1 MNRFRAWWR
10 SRGSRWWSDYHWPIL
25 LVLGLVTLLMG
36 LIGFT
41 KNGISTGEERTFL
54 DNLYL
59 TLGLLSMNSG
69 SVPGPVS
76 WELQVARFLVPAL
89 AAYTALLAV
98 AMVFTQQS
106 QQVRLWFMR
115 DHVIICGLGRKGVR
129 LANQFRDCGKKVVV
143 IEADEGN
150 DWIEASRSSG
160 AVVLNG
166 DASDSE
172 MLRKARLNRARY
184 LISVVGNDGKN
195 AEVAV
200 QAEKLSHKRE
210 DGALTCIIHIV
221 DPQLWYL
228 LREKELYIAADS
240 HFRLE
245 LFNIFDRGASLLLK
259 TYSPWGGDEGEH
271 ICDKHLVLIGMGK
284 LGQSLVIQ
292 AASQWREQRTHAE
305 QRLRFTIIDL
315 DAEQKKETLCVR
327 YPHLEEVSE
336 FEPLQIDVR
345 SADFQRA
352 EFLYDGVRNC
362 DIVCVYVCLDNDA
375 LSLHTGLTLYQKIRD
390 HQIPVI
396 VRMAEDAGLAV
407 LLKDDDKN
415 KSTYK
420 NLHAFPLLDQTCT
433 PDLIL
438 RGTHEVLARDLHEVY
453 LEGLDSEKVMDEGDP
468 ARDSWE
474 NLPEDIKEKNRR
486 QADRIGVILEEHGYR
501 IAPLTDWKVADLVFS
516 EKEGSDEVEAMAR
529 MEHELWCQEM
539 LADDWR
545 YGSVK
550 SKKEETNPDLV
561 LWEKLPLDEQGKNKI
576 FIRDLPRLLARTGFQ
591 IERAESKFSA
601 RSSENP

>member
-10 SRGSRWWSDYHWPIL
+10 SRGSRWWLDYHWPIL
-25 LVLGLVTLLMG
+25 LALGLVALLLG
-36 LIGFT
+36 LIGFA
-41 KNGISTGEERTFL
+41 KNGLATGEGRTFL

-89 AAYTALLAV
+89 AAYTALLAL

-129 LANQFRDCGKKVVV
+129 LANQFRELDDKVVV

-160 AVVLNG
+160 AIVLNG
-166 DASDSE
+166 DASDPE
-172 MLRKARLNRARY
+172 ILRKARLNRARY
-184 LISVVGNDGKN
+184 LISVVGDDGKN

-200 QAEKLSHKRE
+200 QAEKLSHERE
-210 DGALTCIIHIV
+210 DGALTCSIHIV

-228 LREKELYIAADS
+228 LREKELDIATES

-259 TYSPWGGDEGEH
+259 THSPWAGDQGEH

-292 AASQWREQRTHAE
+292 AASQWREQRVNAD

-315 DAEQKKETLCVR
+315 DAKQKKETLYVR
-327 YPHLEEVSE
+327 YPNLEEVSE
-336 FEPLQIDVR
+336 LEPLQMDVR
-345 SADFQRA
+345 SADFQRGG
-352 EFLYDGVRNC
+352 FLYDEGGNC
-362 DIVCVYVCLDNDA
+362 DVDIVYVCMDNDS
-375 LSLHTGLTLYQKIRD
+375 LGLHTGLTLYQKIRD
-390 HQIPVI
+390 HNIPVI
-396 VRMAEDAGLAV
+396 VRMVEDAGLA
-407 LLKDDDKN
+407 LLLREGDNIKSPNN
-415 KSTYK
+415 K
-420 NLHAFPLLDQTCT
+420 LHAFPLLDQTCT

-438 RGTHEVLARDLHEVY
+438 RGTHEVLARELHAAY
-453 LEGLDSEKVMDEGDP
+453 LEGVESSEKVEKDDP
-468 ARDSWE
+468 SLVPWE
-474 NLPEDIKEKNRR
+474 KLSEYTKEKNRN
-486 QADRIGVILEEHGYR
+486 QADHIPIMLNKAGYR
-501 IAPLTDWKVADLVFS
+501 IIPLRDWNAADFKIEGEDVQTMAPL
-516 EKEGSDEVEAMAR
+516 EHAR
-529 MEHELWCQEM
+529 WCQEKISEGWKSGSDK
-539 LADDWR
+539 DDEQ
-545 YGSVK
+545 K
-550 SKKEETNPDLV
+550 TNPTLV
-561 LWEKLPLDEQGKNKI
+561 PWEELRRDGINKNKK
-576 FIRDLPRLLARTGFQ
+576 FIRDLPKVLARAGFQ
-591 IERAESKFSA
+591 IEHHS
-601 RSSENP
+601 

>member
-1 MNRFRAWWR
+1 MNRLGRWWR

-25 LVLGLVTLLMG
+25 LMLGLAALLLG

-41 KNGISTGEERTFL
+41 KNGVATGEVRTLL

-69 SVPGPVS
+69 SVPGLVS

-89 AAYTALLAV
+89 AAYTALLAL

-129 LANQFRDCGKKVVV
+129 LANQFIDIGEKVVV

-150 DWIEASRSSG
+150 AWIETSRSSG

-166 DASDSE
+166 DASDPE

-184 LISVVGNDGKN
+184 LISVVGDDGKN

-200 QAEKLSHKRE
+200 QAEKLSHGRQ
-210 DGALTCIIHIV
+210 DGALTCSIHIV

-228 LREKELYIAADS
+228 LREKELYVAANS

-245 LFNIFDRGASLLLK
+245 LFNIFDRGASLLIK
-259 TYSPWGGDEGEH
+259 THSPWAGDQGEH

-292 AASQWREQRTHAE
+292 AASQWLEQRVNAD

-315 DAEQKKETLCVR
+315 DAEQKVKTLCVR
-327 YPHLEEVSE
+327 YPNLEEVSE
-336 FEPLQIDVR
+336 LKPLQMDVR
-345 SADFQRA
+345 SADFQSA
-352 EFLYDGVRNC
+352 EFLYDEGGNC
-362 DIVCVYVCLDNDA
+362 DIDSVYVCMDNDA
-375 LSLHTGLTLYQKIRD
+375 LGLHTGLTLYQKIRD
-390 HQIPVI
+390 HNIPVI
-396 VRMAEDAGLAV
+396 VRMTEDAGLAV

-438 RGTHEVLARDLHEVY
+438 RGTHEVLARNLHEAY
-453 LEGLDSEKVMDEGDP
+453 LEGLDSEKVTYEGDP
-468 ARDSWE
+468 AREMWE
-474 NLPEDIKEKNRR
+474 NLPEDTKEKNRR
-486 QADRIGVILEEHGYR
+486 QADRIGVILDEHGYR
-501 IAPLTDWKVADLVFS
+501 IAPLMDWNAADLVFR
-516 EKEGSDEVEAMAR
+516 EEEWADEVESMAR

-539 LADDWR
+539 TASYWK
-545 YGSVK
+545 YGL
-550 SKKEETNPDLV
+550 KKDEELKTNPDLV
-561 LWEKLPLDEQGKNKI
+561 PWDKLPLDEIDKNKK
-576 FIRDLPRLLARTGFQ
+576 FVRDLPRLLARAGFQ
-591 IERAESKFSA
+591 IERKVS
-601 RSSENP
+601 NY

>member
-150 DWIEASRSSG
+150 DWIVASRSAG
-160 AVVLNG
+160 AIVLNG
-166 DASDSE
+166 DASDPE
-172 MLRKARLNRARY
+172 MLRKARLNRASI
-184 LISVVGNDGKN
+184 LISVVGDDGKN

-200 QAEKLSHKRE
+200 QVEKLSHERE
-210 DGALTCIIHIV
+210 DGALACIIHIV

-259 TYSPWGGDEGEH
+259 KYSPWGGDEGDPACNKRL
-271 ICDKHLVLIGMGK
+271 ILVGLGR
-284 LGQSLVIQ
+284 LGQSLVVQ

-305 QRLRFTIIDL
+305 QRLRFTVIDL
-315 DAEQKKETLCVR
+315 YAEQKIETLCVR
-327 YPHLEEVSE
+327 HPHLEEISE
-336 FEPLQIDVR
+336 LEPLQIDVR

-352 EFLYDGVRNC
+352 EFLYDGGKNC
-362 DIVCVYVCLDNDA
+362 DVACVYVCMDNDA
-375 LSLHTGLTLYQKIRD
+375 LGLHTGLTLYQKIRD

-407 LLKDDDKN
+407 LLKEDDKN
-415 KSTYK
+415 ISAYK

-438 RGTHEVLARDLHEVY
+438 RGTHEVLARDLHEAY
-453 LEGLDSEKVMDEGDP
+453 LKGLSGELVESKGDLEL
-468 ARDSWE
+468 DTWE
-474 NLPEDIKEKNRR
+474 DLTEDTKERNRK
-486 QADRIGVILEEHGYR
+486 QADRIAIILGEHDYR
-501 IAPLTDWKVADLVFS
+501 IAPLTDWRASSLIFS
-516 EKEGSDEVEAMAR
+516 EKEGSDEVESMAA
-529 MEHELWCQEM
+529 MEHELWCEAM
-539 LADDWR
+539 LVEGWQPGKVR
-545 YGSVK
+545 
-550 SKKEETNPDLV
+550 SKKFKTNPDLV
-561 LWEKLPLDEQGKNKI
+561 LWENLPPDEIEKNKK
-576 FIRDLPRLLARTGFQ
+576 FIRYLPKVLARAGFQ
-591 IERAESKFSA
+591 IERKES
-601 RSSENP
+601 NY

>member
-1 MNRFRAWWR
+1 VNRFGRWWR

-25 LVLGLVTLLMG
+25 LMLGLAALLLG

-41 KNGISTGEERTFL
+41 KNGVATGEVRTLL

-69 SVPGPVS
+69 SVPGLVS

-89 AAYTALLAV
+89 AAYTALLAL

-129 LANQFRDCGKKVVV
+129 LANQFIDIGEKVVV

-150 DWIEASRSSG
+150 AWIETSRSSG

-166 DASDSE
+166 DASDPE

-184 LISVVGNDGKN
+184 LISVVGDDGKN

-200 QAEKLSHKRE
+200 QAEKLSHGRQ
-210 DGALTCIIHIV
+210 DGALTCSIHIV

-228 LREKELYIAADS
+228 LREKELYVAANS

-245 LFNIFDRGASLLLK
+245 LFNIFDRGASLLIK
-259 TYSPWGGDEGEH
+259 THSPWAGDQGEH

-292 AASQWREQRTHAE
+292 AASQWLEQRVNAD

-315 DAEQKKETLCVR
+315 DAEQKVKTLCVR
-327 YPHLEEVSE
+327 YPNLEEVSE
-336 FEPLQIDVR
+336 LKPLQMDVR
-345 SADFQRA
+345 SADFQSA
-352 EFLYDGVRNC
+352 EFLYDEGGNC
-362 DIVCVYVCLDNDA
+362 DIDSVYVCMDNDA
-375 LSLHTGLTLYQKIRD
+375 LGLHTGLTLYQKIRD
-390 HQIPVI
+390 HNIPVI

-415 KSTYK
+415 KSTYR

-438 RGTHEVLARDLHEVY
+438 RGTHEVLARELHAAY
-453 LEGLDSEKVMDEGDP
+453 LEGVESSYKVENQDTSLVPWDELSEYT
-468 ARDSWE
+468 
-474 NLPEDIKEKNRR
+474 KEKNRN
-486 QADRIGVILEEHGYR
+486 QADHIPIMLNKAGYR
-501 IAPLTDWKVADLVFS
+501 IIPLRDWNAADFKIEEKDIKIMAPL
-516 EKEGSDEVEAMAR
+516 EHAR
-529 MEHELWCQEM
+529 WCQEKISEGWKYGPDK
-539 LADDWR
+539 DD
-545 YGSVK
+545 
-550 SKKEETNPDLV
+550 EQNTNPNLV
-561 LWEKLPLDEQGKNKI
+561 PWEKLRRDGINKNEK
-576 FIRDLPRLLARTGFQ
+576 FIRDLPKVLSRAGFQ
-591 IERAESKFSA
+591 LEQQPPTGKESAE
-601 RSSENP
+601 

>member
-1 MNRFRAWWR
+1 LAA
-10 SRGSRWWSDYHWPIL
+10 L
-25 LVLGLVTLLMG
+25 LLG

-41 KNGISTGEERTFL
+41 KNGLATGEVRTFL

-89 AAYTALLAV
+89 AAYTALLAL

-115 DHVIICGLGRKGVR
+115 DHVIICGLGRKGFR
-129 LANQFRDCGKKVVV
+129 LANQFRDRGDKVVV

-160 AVVLNG
+160 AIVLNG
-166 DASDSE
+166 DASDSK

-184 LISVVGNDGKN
+184 LISVVGDDGKN

-200 QAEKLSHKRE
+200 QAEKLTHERE
-210 DGALTCIIHIV
+210 DGALTCSIHIV

-228 LREKELYIAADS
+228 LREKELEIVTDS

-259 TYSPWGGDEGEH
+259 THSPWAGERGER

-292 AASQWREQRTHAE
+292 AASQWREQRVNAD

-315 DAEQKKETLCVR
+315 DAEQKKKTLCVR
-327 YPHLEEVSE
+327 YPNLEEVSE
-336 FEPLQIDVR
+336 LKPLQMDVH
-345 SADFQRA
+345 SADFQSA
-352 EFLYDGVRNC
+352 EFLYDEGGKC
-362 DIVCVYVCLDNDA
+362 DVDNVYVCMDNDS
-375 LSLHTGLTLYQKIRD
+375 LGLHTGLILYQKIRD
-390 HQIPVI
+390 HNIPVI
-396 VRMAEDAGLAV
+396 VRMVEDAGLA
-407 LLKDDDKN
+407 LLLHEGEKN
-415 KSTYK
+415 KSPYK

-438 RGTHEVLARDLHEVY
+438 RGTHEMLARDLHEAY
-453 LEGLDSEKVMDEGDP
+453 LEGLDKEPGEGKGDL
-468 ARDSWE
+468 ALDSWDD
-474 NLPEDIKEKNRR
+474 LPEDTKEKNRK

-501 IAPLTDWKVADLVFS
+501 IAPLTDWKAVDLVFNKN
-516 EKEGSDEVEAMAR
+516 EDEGIDEVEAMAR
-529 MEHELWCQEM
+529 MEHELWCQEY
-539 LADDWR
+539 LPFGW
-545 YGSVK
+545 K
-550 SKKEETNPDLV
+550 SGDIRSEEHKTHPDLV
-561 LWEKLPLDEQGKNKI
+561 AWDVLPAEEKEKNKK
-576 FIRDLPRLLARTGFQ
+576 FIRDLPKVLARAGFQ
-591 IERAESKFSA
+591 IERQPPTIKESAE
-601 RSSENP
+601 

>member
-10 SRGSRWWSDYHWPIL
+10 RRGSRWWSDYHWPIL
-25 LVLGLVTLLMG
+25 LVLGLTALLLG

-41 KNGISTGEERTFL
+41 KNGFATGEERTVL

-69 SVPGPVS
+69 AVPSPVS

-89 AAYTALLAV
+89 AAYTALLAL
-98 AMVFTQQS
+98 ATVFTQQS

-115 DHVIICGLGRKGVR
+115 EHVIICGLGRKGVR
-129 LANQFRDCGKKVVV
+129 LANQFRDLGEKVVV

-150 DWIEASRSSG
+150 DWIVASRSSG
-160 AVVLNG
+160 AIVLNG
-166 DASDSE
+166 DASDPE

-184 LISVVGNDGKN
+184 LISVVGDDGKN

-200 QAEKLSHKRE
+200 QAEKLSHERE

-228 LREKELYIAADS
+228 LREKELYVTADS

-245 LFNIFDRGASLLLK
+245 MFNIFDRGASLLLK
-259 TYSPWGGDEGEH
+259 KHSPWGGDEGDPACNKRL
-271 ICDKHLVLIGMGK
+271 ILVGLGK
-284 LGQSLVIQ
+284 LGQSLVVQ

-327 YPHLEEVSE
+327 HPHLEEISE
-336 FEPLQIDVR
+336 LEPLQIDVR

-352 EFLYDGVRNC
+352 EFLYDGGKNC
-362 DIVCVYVCLDNDA
+362 DVACVYVCMDNDA
-375 LSLHTGLTLYQKIRD
+375 LGLHTGLTLYQKIRGQ
-390 HQIPVI
+390 QIPVI

-415 KSTYK
+415 KSTYI

-438 RGTHEVLARDLHEVY
+438 RGTHEVLARDLHKAY

-468 ARDSWE
+468 SRESWE
-474 NLPEDIKEKNRR
+474 NLPEDTKEKNRR
-486 QADRIGVILEEHGYR
+486 QADRIGAILDEHGYR
-501 IAPLTDWKVADLVFS
+501 IAPLMDWNAADLVFR
-516 EKEGSDEVEAMAR
+516 EEEEADEVESMAR

-539 LADDWR
+539 TASYWK
-545 YGSVK
+545 YGPNK
-550 SKKEETNPDLV
+550 DEELKTNPDLV
-561 LWEKLPLDEQGKNKI
+561 PWEKLPLDELDKNKK
-576 FIRDLPRLLARTGFQ
+576 FVRDLPRLLARAGFQ
-591 IERAESKFSA
+591 IERKES
-601 RSSENP
+601 NY

>member
-25 LVLGLVTLLMG
+25 LVLGLVALLMG

-59 TLGLLSMNSG
+59 ALGLLSMNSG

-89 AAYTALLAV
+89 AAYTALLAL
-98 AMVFTQQS
+98 ATVFTQQS

-115 DHVIICGLGRKGVR
+115 DHIIICGLGKKGVR
-129 LANQFRDCGKKVVV
+129 LANQFRDRGKKVVV
-143 IEADEGN
+143 IEADQGN

-160 AVVLNG
+160 AIVLNG

-184 LISVVGNDGKN
+184 LISVVGDDGKN

-200 QAEKLSHKRE
+200 QAEKLSFERE

-228 LREKELYIAADS
+228 LREKELYITADS

-259 TYSPWGGDEGEH
+259 IYSPWGGDEGDPVCSNRL
-271 ICDKHLVLIGMGK
+271 ILVGLGK
-284 LGQSLVIQ
+284 LGQSLIVQ
-292 AASQWREQRTHAE
+292 AAFQWRKQWVNAD
-305 QRLRFTIIDL
+305 QRLRFTLIDL
-315 DAEQKKETLCVR
+315 DAKQKKETLCVR

-336 FEPLQIDVR
+336 LEPLQMDVR
-345 SADFQRA
+345 SAEFQRA
-352 EFLYDGVRNC
+352 EFLYDRVGNC
-362 DIVCVYVCLDNDA
+362 DVDSVYVCMDNDA
-375 LSLHTGLTLYQKIRD
+375 LGLHTGLTLYQKIRD

-438 RGTHEVLARDLHEVY
+438 RGTHEVLARDLHEAY

-486 QADRIGVILEEHGYR
+486 QADRIGVILDEHGYR
-501 IAPLTDWKVADLVFS
+501 IAPLTDWNAVNLVFR
-516 EKEGSDEVEAMAR
+516 EEEGANEVESMAR

-539 LADDWR
+539 IAKHWK
-545 YGSVK
+545 YGIQK
-550 SKKEETNPDLV
+550 DEDLKTNPDLV
-561 LWEKLPLDEQGKNKI
+561 PWQDLPPAEKEKN
-576 FIRDLPRLLARTGFQ
+576 FRFVRDLPRLLTRAGFQ
-591 IERAESKFSA
+591 VEQQSPSAKESAE
-601 RSSENP
+601 